1 MRYLLYFSAVFH
13 YNIPMK
19 EKSENLCE
27 ICGKNE
33 AVIHVQQIMGSEII
47 ELRLCEECA
56 EKKGIS
62 GENTNLDFSI
72 SELLTGLLNI
82 TSEVKNDKDQSF
94 CRNCGM
100 TYKEFQKEGKLG
112 CPECA
117 QVFRKDIYT
126 ILESISGTHQHIGRY
141 PKKLREFKKL
151 LIDKTEMKQKLQEAI
166 KNEDYEAAAIIRDK
180 IHALEQASEGRGD

>member
-1 MRYLLYFSAVFH
+1 
-13 YNIPMK
+13 MK
-19 EKSENLCE
+19 EESENLCE

-82 TSEVKNDKDQSF
+82 TSEVKNDNDQSF

-117 QVFRKDIYT
+117 QVFRKDIRT

-180 IHALEQASEGRGD
+180 IHALEQASEGMGD